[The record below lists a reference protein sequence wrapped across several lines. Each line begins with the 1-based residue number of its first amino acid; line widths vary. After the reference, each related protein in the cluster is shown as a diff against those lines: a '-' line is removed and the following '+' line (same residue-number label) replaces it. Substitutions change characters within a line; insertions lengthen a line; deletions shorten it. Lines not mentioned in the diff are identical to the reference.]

1 MKQLTRMQERVL
13 AFVEK
18 HIKKNGYP
26 PTRMEI
32 CAEFDWASPTSA
44 EDHLRAIQR
53 KGYIRIPPGK
63 VARGIQVL

>member
-1 MKQLTRMQERVL
+1 MKELTRMQERVL

-18 HIKKNGYP
+18 HIAKHGYP

-32 CAEFDWASPTSA
+32 CGEFDWSSPTSA
-44 EDHLRAIQR
+44 DDHLKAIAR
-53 KGYIRIPPGK
+53 KGYIRMPPGK